1 MAQDVEIIINITV
14 MDLTAKKQQIEKEI
28 EQFEKTKKEAH
39 EEILKRKA
47 KLRKLALV
55 ARDAEELFEEKQE
68 KI

>member
-1 MAQDVEIIINITV
+1 MMAEIELIINLKI
-14 MDLTAKKQQIEKEI
+14 MDLNQKKSELEKEI

-55 ARDAEELFEEKQE
+55 SRDAEELF
-68 KI
+68 I